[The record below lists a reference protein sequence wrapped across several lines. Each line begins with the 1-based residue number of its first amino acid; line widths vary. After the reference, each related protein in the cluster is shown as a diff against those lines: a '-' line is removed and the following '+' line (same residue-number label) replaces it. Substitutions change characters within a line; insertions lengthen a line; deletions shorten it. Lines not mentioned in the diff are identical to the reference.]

1 MGQYRPILTRFTP
14 RALIFHENLVYTLT
28 MNKKTLLLTI
38 LAFVFSALSTLAPAQ
53 AAVSPVGVSIVPPI
67 QFPPEN
73 FSVTGVRVNALWGQ
87 HFKVYGVDAGVV
99 NVTVQNMAGFQVGA
113 FNWNKGETF
122 AFVQVAGIGNTNINK
137 SNIYGLQA
145 AGIMNV
151 NKGESFALGLTVA
164 LANMT
169 DHTKIVGFEVGAY
182 NKART
187 VYGFQIGIV
196 NMAEDL
202 VGLQIG
208 LINFHSHGVF
218 AMSPI
223 LNFGF

>member
-1 MGQYRPILTRFTP
+1 MKTKILLPFF
-14 RALIFHENLVYTLT
+14 A
-28 MNKKTLLLTI
+28 LLLGT
-38 LAFVFSALSTLAPAQ
+38 LSAPAHAFV
-53 AAVSPVGVSIVPPI
+53 SPIGVSVVPPI

-73 FSVTGVRVNALWGQ
+73 FSVAGVRVNALWGQ
-87 HFKVYGVDAGVV
+87 HYKVYGLDAGVV
-99 NVTVQNMAGFQVGA
+99 NVTLQNMAGFQVGA

-122 AFVQVAGIGNTNINK
+122 AFVQAGVGNTNINK
-137 SNIYGLQA
+137 TNIYGLQA
-145 AGIMNV
+145 GAIMNV
-151 NKGESFALGLTVA
+151 NKAESFALGVVA
-164 LANMT
+164 SLANMT
-169 DHTKIVGFEVGAY
+169 NYMKVVGIEVGGY

-196 NMAEDL
+196 NIAEDL

-208 LINFHSHGVF
+208 LINFHTHGVF